1 MPLVNKKRIFSGIV
15 SVGGRQRKDIRVG
28 MDGGVALVIVETVFS
43 NMDRTY
49 NIPLSSCGSSEPLWE
64 LTSEIH
70 VQHKVWPTM
79 SSKEVDYSR
88 LKSYL

>member
-1 MPLVNKKRIFSGIV
+1 MPLVDKKRIFRKVV
-15 SVGGRQRKDIRVG
+15 SVGGRQRKDIRVR
-28 MDGGVALVIVETVFS
+28 MDGGVALVIVETIFS

-49 NIPLSSCGSSEPLWE
+49 NIPMSSCGSSEPLWE

-79 SSKEVDYSR
+79 SSEEVDYSR